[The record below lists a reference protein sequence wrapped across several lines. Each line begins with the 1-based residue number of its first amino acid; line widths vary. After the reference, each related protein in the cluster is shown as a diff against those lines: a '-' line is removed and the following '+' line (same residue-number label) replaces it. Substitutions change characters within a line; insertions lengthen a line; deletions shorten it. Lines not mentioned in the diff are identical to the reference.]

1 MDRMIFVNLPV
12 RDVGASRAFYTA
24 LGFEV
29 NEEYSDHQVA
39 CIVISRTIV
48 VMLLEHARFRDF
60 VDTEIAD
67 PWVTTQVL
75 NALSASS
82 RAEVD
87 DLVARA
93 VAAGGTARRAIAEG
107 PMYGHSFADPDGH
120 VWELIHMDLDATRAS
135 APEAAAPTPEAAP
148 VDVGRE
154 GRTVAG

>member
-12 RDVGASRAFYTA
+12 RDVTASRRFYTA

-29 NEEYSDHQVA
+29 NEQFSDHQVA
-39 CIVISRTIV
+39 CILISRTIA

-60 VDTEIAD
+60 IDTEIAD

-82 RAEVD
+82 RGEVD

-93 VAAGGTARRAIAEG
+93 VAAGGTARRVVEDG
-107 PMYGHSFADPDGH
+107 PMYGQSFADPDGH
-120 VWELIHMDLDATRAS
+120 VWELIHMDLGEPDDPPADAVPAGC
-135 APEAAAPTPEAAP
+135 P
-148 VDVGRE
+148 VDTAE
-154 GRTVAG
+154 EARTVAG